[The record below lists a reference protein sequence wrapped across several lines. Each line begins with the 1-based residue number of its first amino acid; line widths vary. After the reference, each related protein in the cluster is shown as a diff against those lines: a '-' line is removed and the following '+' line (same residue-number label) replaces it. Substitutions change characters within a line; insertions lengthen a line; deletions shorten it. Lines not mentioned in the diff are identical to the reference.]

1 MAKAGQTQ
9 LQVCGDVLHELVTL
23 FVCLIVCLFVFIYVP
38 HPFLLSVD
46 CFVYSSSA
54 VTIDVIA
61 GNDPPVAVNDSVTTN
76 EDTLVVIDAL
86 LMDNG
91 FGVDSDPNGDT
102 LTPLSVTA
110 PANGNAIVNTD
121 GTFEYTPNAGFFGLD
136 SFVYTISD
144 GNAGTTTATGM

>member
-1 MAKAGQTQ
+1 
-9 LQVCGDVLHELVTL
+9 LL
-23 FVCLIVCLFVFIYVP
+23 VCLFVFIYVP
-38 HPFLLSVD
+38 HPFLLYVD

-76 EDTLVVIDAL
+76 EDTPVVIDAL

-91 FGVDSDPNGDT
+91 LGVDFDPNGDT

-110 PANGNAIVNTD
+110 PANGNAIINSSD
-121 GTFEYTPNAGFFGLD
+121 GTFEYTPNTGFFGLD
-136 SFVYTISD
+136 TFVYTISD
-144 GNAGTTTATGM
+144 GNAGTATATGM

>member
-1 MAKAGQTQ
+1 VTIN
-9 LQVCGDVLHELVTL
+9 VLPDSNDPPVAN
-23 FVCLIVCLFVFIYVP
+23 
-38 HPFLLSVD
+38 D
-46 CFVYSSSA
+46 DSA
-54 VTIDVIA
+54 TTEEDTPITIDVIA

-76 EDTLVVIDAL
+76 EDTPVVIDAL

-91 FGVDSDPNGDT
+91 LGVDSDPNGDT

-144 GNAGTTTATGM
+144 GNAGTATATGM